1 MLLGPMTVQN
11 LKMPPPAVLR
21 EAAAPDGA
29 KRRQILEG
37 ARRVFLGH
45 GFDGASM
52 GEIARAAGVSKGTLY
67 VYFDSKEALFEAL
80 TLDERGDLAE
90 ALFQLDEADPDIG
103 AVLRRLGMSFMRM
116 MVRPDHV
123 SSVRMVIGAADK
135 FPRFG
140 RSFYE
145 AGPQYGSER
154 LGAYLR
160 RHHAAGRLRV
170 DDTLLAAEQFLN
182 LCSAGVLKR
191 LLFAVDRSF
200 DEATLA
206 RSVDSAVAVFLAAY
220 AAPPPASRAPRD
232 GAGRGSDAAS
242 DDLEAR

>member
-1 MLLGPMTVQN
+1 MSLRD
-11 LKMPPPAVLR
+11 LKIPLPAGARGTAV
-21 EAAAPDGA
+21 PDGA

-37 ARRVFLGH
+37 ARRVFLDH

-52 GEIARAAGVSKGTLY
+52 GEVARAAGVSKGTLY

-80 TLDERGDLAE
+80 TLDERCDLAE
-90 ALFQLDEADPDIG
+90 GLFQLDEADPDIG

-154 LGAYLR
+154 LRAYLE
-160 RHHAAGRLRV
+160 RHVAARRLRI

-191 LLFAVDRSF
+191 LLFAVERSF
-200 DEATLA
+200 DEAALA

-220 AAPPPASRAPRD
+220 AAPPEA
-232 GAGRGSDAAS
+232 GATP
-242 DDLEAR
+242 